1 MSAKKV
7 HQILCAWYQEEKRD
21 LPWRKNKDPYR
32 IWISEIML
40 QQTRVEAVIPYY
52 ERFLSH
58 FPTVKDLAEAPQEKV
73 TNLWAGLGYYSRARN
88 LHLAAQQVM
97 SEFEGKFPSSVEALL
112 TLKGIG
118 IYTARAIGSIAF
130 GHNVAAIDGNLERV
144 ISRLVALEKNPK
156 KEGKAAIEAYGGAVA
171 AVGNA
176 GDLNQAFMDLSSRI
190 CLPKNPKCPEC
201 PLKGICEAKMKG
213 LTDRIPLKQTKIKKI
228 ELKAEGILLIREKH
242 IFIAKRP
249 PGAWLQGMWDLP
261 WWLEGESGIDLPDCA
276 RPFGEATTNRA
287 ITKHKISYSVKG
299 YLWNRKSAPSLHKVA
314 SEGKWV
320 ALEDLH
326 GIHLPR
332 PSERLLEKLLDR
344 METN

>member
-7 HQILCAWYQEEKRD
+7 HQRLLAWYQNEKRD
-21 LPWRKNKDPYR
+21 LPWRKNRDPYR
-32 IWISEIML
+32 VWISEIML

-88 LHLAAQQVM
+88 LHSAAQQVM
-97 SEFEGKFPSSVEALL
+97 SAFQGEFPASLEALQ

-118 IYTARAIGSIAF
+118 SYTARAIGSIAF
-130 GHNVAAIDGNLERV
+130 HHNVAAIDGNLERV
-144 ISRLVALEKNPK
+144 ISRLIALEKNPK
-156 KEGKAAIEAYGGAVA
+156 KEGKAAIEAFGGGVTAL
-171 AVGNA
+171 GNA

-190 CLPKNPKCPEC
+190 CLPKNPRCLEC
-201 PLKGICEAKMKG
+201 PLEGICESKKKS
-213 LTDRIPLKQTKIKKI
+213 LTDRIPLKVAKVQKI
-228 ELKAEGILLIREKH
+228 ELKAQGVLLLREKH

-249 PGAWLQGMWDLP
+249 PGSWLQGMWDLP
-261 WWLEGESGIDLPDCA
+261 WWLETEPGIEMPKGA
-276 RPFGEATTNRA
+276 RPFGEASTNRA
-287 ITKHKISYSVKG
+287 ITKHKIEFSVKG
-299 YLWNRKSAPSLHKVA
+299 YRWDQKSNPPLKKIA

-332 PSERLLEKLLDR
+332 PSEKLLEKLLDQK
-344 METN
+344 EA